1 MVLFYDFSIYNCPD
15 HAATCSSQDGIMTSQ
30 VDNAQDKDTC
40 LKLIS
45 LGYARSNRVRLYGKE
60 VQLVSDPFPH
70 QEGGIAV
77 EVKQGNESSSRTMKL
92 PLSVLQVA
100 GQTAKKRTA

>member
-1 MVLFYDFSIYNCPD
+1 
-15 HAATCSSQDGIMTSQ
+15 MTSQ
-30 VDNAQDKDTC
+30 VDPSQDKATC

-70 QEGGIAV
+70 NDGGIAV
-77 EVKQGNESSSRTMKL
+77 EVMQGSDSSSKTIKL

-100 GQTAKKRTA
+100 GQTEKKRTA

>member
-1 MVLFYDFSIYNCPD
+1 
-15 HAATCSSQDGIMTSQ
+15 MTSQ
-30 VDNAQDKDTC
+30 VDPAQDRNTC

-45 LGYARSNRVRLYGKE
+45 LGYARTNRVRLYGKE

-77 EVKQGNESSSRTMKL
+77 EVLHGAESTSRTIKL

-100 GQTAKKRTA
+100 AKSVAKRSA

>member
-1 MVLFYDFSIYNCPD
+1 
-15 HAATCSSQDGIMTSQ
+15 MTSQ
-30 VDNAQDKDTC
+30 VDPSQDKDTC

-70 QEGGIAV
+70 TDGGIAV
-77 EVKQGNESSSRTMKL
+77 EVVHPNESSSRTIKL

-100 GQTAKKRTA
+100 GQSAKKRIA

>member
-1 MVLFYDFSIYNCPD
+1 
-15 HAATCSSQDGIMTSQ
+15 MTSQ
-30 VDNAQDKDTC
+30 VDPSQDKATC

-45 LGYARSNRVRLYGKE
+45 LGYGRSKRVRLYGKE

-70 QEGGIAV
+70 TEGGIAV
-77 EVKQGNESSSRTMKL
+77 EVLQGSDSSSRTIKL

-100 GQTAKKRTA
+100 GQTEKKRTA

>member
-1 MVLFYDFSIYNCPD
+1 
-15 HAATCSSQDGIMTSQ
+15 MTSQ
-30 VDNAQDKDTC
+30 VDNTQDKNTC

-77 EVKQGNESSSRTMKL
+77 EVVQGSESSSRTMKL

-100 GQTAKKRTA
+100 GQSAKKRTA

>member
-1 MVLFYDFSIYNCPD
+1 
-15 HAATCSSQDGIMTSQ
+15 MTSQ
-30 VDNAQDKDTC
+30 VDPSQDKDTC

-70 QEGGIAV
+70 EEGGIAI
-77 EVKQGNESSSRTMKL
+77 EVKQGSESNSRTMKL

-100 GQTAKKRTA
+100 ERTIRKRTA

>member
-1 MVLFYDFSIYNCPD
+1 
-15 HAATCSSQDGIMTSQ
+15 MTSQ
-30 VDNAQDKDTC
+30 IDPAQDKNTC

-60 VQLVSDPFPH
+60 LQLVSDPFPL

-77 EVKQGNESSSRTMKL
+77 EVLHGSESTSRTIKL

-100 GQTAKKRTA
+100 GQTGTRRSA

>member
-1 MVLFYDFSIYNCPD
+1 
-15 HAATCSSQDGIMTSQ
+15 MTASQ
-30 VDNAQDKDTC
+30 VDHTQEKNTC

-77 EVKQGNESSSRTMKL
+77 EVLQGTESSARTIRL

-100 GQTAKKRTA
+100 GQAEKKRSA